1 MKIIISLIIFSISVF
16 GYSYKHLEPEE
27 VNKPSVDYIKNTL
40 GARIVNTLVHQ
51 YFIKGGKLG
60 ESDVEK
66 VSFQQIADE
75 F

>member
-1 MKIIISLIIFSISVF
+1 MLSNYCKLFKGANREQAVNTIKKYIEKIF
-16 GYSYKHLEPEE
+16 E
-27 VNKPSVDYIKNTL
+27 KNTL

-66 VSFQQIADE
+66 VSVQQMVGE

>member
-1 MKIIISLIIFSISVF
+1 M
-16 GYSYKHLEPEE
+16 
-27 VNKPSVDYIKNTL
+27 VDGTKSQQETL

-66 VSFQQIADE
+66 VSFQKMVDE
-75 F
+75 L